1 MASRSPSCDR
11 AAGRGGARP
20 RCGSPRERGFTYV
33 GLLLAVAIMGAGL
46 ASIGELASTAAKR
59 EKEAE
64 LLFVGDQFARAIAQ
78 YVASSP
84 GAQQYPPTL
93 EDLLADK
100 RYPNVRRH
108 LRRIYPDPMTGRA
121 DWALIRGPGGG
132 IVGVHSQSMARPL
145 KVANFP
151 KDYQSF
157 ANATT
162 YSAWKFAGVAGGSPA
177 GSQSPG
183 STGPRSL
190 VPGATKA
197 VTPFS
202 TPGPRAG
209 GAQP

>member
-84 GAQQYPPTL
+84 GAQQYPPAL

-108 LRRIYPDPMTGRA
+108 LRRIYPDPITGRA

-177 GSQSPG
+177 GPQSSG
-183 STGPRSL
+183 STGPRGL

-197 VTPFS
+197 VAPS
-202 TPGPRAG
+202 PSPGLGAG
-209 GAQP
+209 RAQP

>member
-11 AAGRGGARP
+11 APGRDCARP
-20 RCGSPRERGFTYV
+20 RCAAPGERGFTYV

-46 ASIGELASTAAKR
+46 AAIGEVASTAAKR

-64 LLFVGDQFARAIAQ
+64 LLFVGDQFARAITQ
-78 YVASSP
+78 YLASSP
-84 GAQQYPPTL
+84 GGQQYPPTL

-121 DWALIRGPGGG
+121 DWVLVRGPGGG

-162 YSAWKFAGVAGGSPA
+162 YSAWTFAAVAGGSPA
-177 GSQSPG
+177 GPQSSG
-183 STGPRSL
+183 STGLRSP
-190 VPGATKA
+190 VPGATTTLA
-197 VTPFS
+197 PS
-202 TPGPRAG
+202 PSPGPSAG
-209 GAQP
+209 RAQP